1 MERIKDQMVAV
12 AKLDQYQQQRAN
24 VSDPLPLF
32 ITWPAD
38 RFGQVVD
45 EIREAYDK
53 ELRLKRCVAENVA
66 HCNDRETINLHK
78 IAWVY
83 QIYLP
88 ASVRFNVES
97 LLAETSLVLHPQ

>member
-1 MERIKDQMVAV
+1 MEHIFFWNIHFPLMDTKLMVFF
-12 AKLDQYQQQRAN
+12 
-24 VSDPLPLF
+24 S
-32 ITWPAD
+32 
-38 RFGQVVD
+38 GQVVD